1 MAYRYNVHGSNPPL
15 SIVTVDAEDE
25 DPSVYLFSNII
36 LSFHLLFTGSTKK
49 TDIVAGS
56 VVLAPI
62 EVLKRDSTHHEMG

>member
-1 MAYRYNVHGSNPPL
+1 
-15 SIVTVDAEDE
+15 
-25 DPSVYLFSNII
+25 LFSNII